1 MNTFLKNA
9 VLVLTASGLLAAG
22 SALADKQQ
30 GGRDWKQSRPS
41 VEDVL
46 ARMSESLDLSDE
58 QSVELLVILQQHAAE
73 KKALHEQSMALLGPE
88 ICAQR
93 AAAEEDVLAI
103 LTADQQEQFLL
114 LKEERKT
121 RATERHAGRGGNRP
135 DCSEFETDG

>member
-73 KKALHEQSMALLGPE
+73 KKALHEQSWPCWAPRSAPRELRLKKTSSRFS
-88 ICAQR
+88 QR
-93 AAAEEDVLAI
+93 I
-103 LTADQQEQFLL
+103 S
-114 LKEERKT
+114 RS
-121 RATERHAGRGGNRP
+121 NS
-135 DCSEFETDG
+135 CC

>member
-73 KKALHEQSMALLGPE
+73 KKAFHEQSMALLGPE

-121 RATERHAGRGGNRP
+121 RATERHAG
-135 DCSEFETDG
+135 